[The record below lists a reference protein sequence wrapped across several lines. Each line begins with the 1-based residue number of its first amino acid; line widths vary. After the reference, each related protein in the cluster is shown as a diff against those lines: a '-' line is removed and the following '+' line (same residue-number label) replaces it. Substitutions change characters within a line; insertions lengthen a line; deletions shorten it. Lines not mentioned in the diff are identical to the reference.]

1 MSRHPQR
8 TRSLQTG
15 VPMQLRRAGLFKGFL
30 FVGALLLTAALF
42 LSTNLLVRQVRDSAR
57 SYLSLSVQYYRNLLI
72 GDNPELAY
80 EAVQGIDFPIVLA
93 DSVGNPKFWRNLDVE
108 PGDFS
113 PEAMNKVRTFIAES
127 RAEGN
132 EPLALE
138 VVPGQVDYFHY
149 GDPKLVTLL
158 RTMSLVSA
166 LAVAIYI
173 LIGYVGFRVIRKA
186 EERSV
191 WVGMARETAHQLGTP
206 ISSLMGWVEVLGD
219 QGEITESMKQDIGR
233 LEKIAVRFSKIGTR
247 EKLQRLAL
255 SDVVNQAVTY
265 MRGRVGSTIRID
277 VRDKGAGEAGI
288 QPELIGWVLENL
300 LRNATQA
307 MEGKG
312 TIIVETGT
320 LNGEVYVDVID
331 DGRGISLRNT
341 EAIFRP
347 GFTTKKRGWGLGLSL
362 GRRIVEEMHRG
373 RLFVKS
379 TKPGEG
385 TTIRMVLPT

>member
-93 DSVGNPKFWRNLDVE
+93 DSVGNPKFWRNLEVE

-113 PEAMNKVRTFIAES
+113 PEAMDKVRTFIAES

-255 SDVVNQAVTY
+255 SDVVDQSVTY

-277 VRDKGAGEAGI
+277 VRDKGAGEAGM

-320 LNGEVYVDVID
+320 LSGEVYVDVID
-331 DGRGISLRNT
+331 DGKGISLRNT

-362 GRRIVEEMHRG
+362 GRRIVEEMHQIG
-373 RLFVKS
+373 RAHV
-379 TKPGEG
+379 
-385 TTIRMVLPT
+385 